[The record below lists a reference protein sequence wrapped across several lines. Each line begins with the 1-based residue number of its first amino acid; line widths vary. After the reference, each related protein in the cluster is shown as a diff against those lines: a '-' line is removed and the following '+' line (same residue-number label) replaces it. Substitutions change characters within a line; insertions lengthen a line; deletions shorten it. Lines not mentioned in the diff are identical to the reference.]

1 MGYSTKIALT
11 RSSGGGSTPAENN
24 SFIVTETAH
33 GYVTLDLPLAMF
45 HTSTGWELARADL
58 SNTLATHIMVAITDA
73 NHYTLAQVGR
83 FQIANHG
90 LTINNYYFL
99 SSTVAGKFIDVEPD
113 EYSNPL
119 LFIESVNYIHVLPFR
134 PSVTNDDTIITVN
147 SFLDLNDT
155 PDSYVGQEDKYVRV
169 NDAGTG
175 LEFVTISSLGTSGH
189 DVLVDA
195 GSFIDFGTQ
204 AVIIDAGS
212 FV

>member
-11 RSSGGGSTPAENN
+11 RNSGGGSTPTENN
-24 SFIVTETAH
+24 SFIVTETNH
-33 GYVTLDLPLAMF
+33 GYVTTDLPLAMF
-45 HTSTGWELARADL
+45 HTVTGWELARADN
-58 SNTLATHIMVAITDA
+58 SSTLATHIMVAITDV

-90 LTINNYYFL
+90 LILNNYYFL
-99 SSTVAGKFIDVEPD
+99 SSTVSGKFTDIEPD
-113 EYSNPL
+113 VYSNPL

-195 GSFIDFGTQ
+195 GSFIDLGTQ